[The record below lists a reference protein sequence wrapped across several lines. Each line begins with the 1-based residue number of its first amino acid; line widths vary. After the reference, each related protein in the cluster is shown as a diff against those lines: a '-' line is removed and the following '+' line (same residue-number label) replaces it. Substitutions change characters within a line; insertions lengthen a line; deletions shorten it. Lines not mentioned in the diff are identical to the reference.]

1 MSGPFR
7 FFWEM
12 LFSLLLALF
21 VLQYLITHFSDFQ
34 LACLGSFFLHEGV
47 FFLSGLPFI
56 WLERAG
62 WMSHYKIQVC
72 SCWCLLL
79 SQCWMIP
86 HFVLQD
92 GNLVPY
98 LLLLFYLE
106 WALVMTKVNCFN
118 IVCFDLIY
126 VFLYIV
132 SLVLRTMLS
141 RSLQVK
147 KSLEISVFTIFFLI
161 CMSYMR

>member
-1 MSGPFR
+1 MVTSCFVLFTKSR
-7 FFWEM
+7 IDVWSFSLSWEI

-34 LACLGSFFLHEGV
+34 LACLGSFFLHESV

-62 WMSHYKIQVC
+62 WLSHYKIQVC

-79 SQCWMIP
+79 SRCWMIP
-86 HFVLQD
+86 HFALQD

-106 WALVMTKVNCFN
+106 WASDISNVNCFN
-118 IVCFDLIY
+118 IACFDLKY
-126 VFLYIV
+126 VFLPLHLVFI
-132 SLVLRTMLS
+132 LIIPFVLRTILS
-141 RSLQVK
+141 RSL
-147 KSLEISVFTIFFLI
+147 
-161 CMSYMR
+161 